1 MPYEYPDPGTPRA
14 AGGAR
19 PTPASDTRLS
29 PDQTIKLELLIS
41 EWSPSLWIHAPR
53 LTEIATGHVM
63 LDLWGTSWD
72 AQTAWVGSSG
82 LRLDL
87 RRYDQ
92 GGALT
97 VLLDFLAGT
106 YRLGDPGAL
115 ACPLTDIRRGIEAA
129 SEPARRL
136 YLESLKTP
144 DGADDT
150 PPPDAAVRHDDA
162 PLTPTASILGRFI
175 HGLAARFKLTM
186 MNGNQPR

>member
-1 MPYEYPDPGTPRA
+1 MPYHHPDPGMPRA
-14 AGGAR
+14 AGEVR
-19 PTPASDTRLS
+19 PTLAPDTRLS

-72 AQTAWVGSSG
+72 AQAAWVGSSG

-115 ACPLTDIRRGIEAA
+115 ACPLIDIRRGIEAA

-136 YLESLKTP
+136 YLESLKAS
-144 DGADDT
+144 DGAGTT
-150 PPPDAAVRHDDA
+150 PAPDAAARDDDA
-162 PLTPTASILGRFI
+162 PPVPASILGRFF
-175 HGLAARFKLTM
+175 HGLAARLKLTM
-186 MNGNQPR
+186 MNSN

>member
-1 MPYEYPDPGTPRA
+1 MPHDHPDPGPPH
-14 AGGAR
+14 AR
-19 PTPASDTRLS
+19 GDARLAPVSDTRLS

-53 LTEIATGHVM
+53 LTEIATGQVM

-72 AQTAWVGSSG
+72 AQAAWIGSSG

-97 VLLDFLAGT
+97 VLLDFLSRT
-106 YRLGDPGAL
+106 YRLGDPGAP
-115 ACPLTDIRRGIEAA
+115 AGPLIDVRRGIEAA

-136 YLESLKTP
+136 YLESLEMSGRV
-144 DGADDT
+144 DGAVGADPPGQDDDPSSGGST
-150 PPPDAAVRHDDA
+150 
-162 PLTPTASILGRFI
+162 
-175 HGLAARFKLTM
+175 GLLARFLQAVAGRLRHGK
-186 MNGNQPR
+186 

>member
-1 MPYEYPDPGTPRA
+1 MPYDHSDPGAPRA
-14 AGGAR
+14 AGDAR
-19 PTPASDTRLS
+19 STPPSDTRLS

-53 LTEIATGHVM
+53 LTEIATGQVM

-72 AQTAWVGSSG
+72 AQAAWVGSSG

-97 VLLDFLAGT
+97 VLIDFPGGT
-106 YRLGDPGAL
+106 YRFGDPGAR
-115 ACPLTDIRRGIEAA
+115 ACPLIDIRRGIEAA

-136 YLESLKTP
+136 YLDSLKP
-144 DGADDT
+144 SDEAGDT
-150 PPPDAAVRHDDA
+150 LPADAAARHDDA
-162 PLTPTASILGRFI
+162 PPAPAASILGRFF
-175 HGLAARFKLTM
+175 HGLAARLKLTM
-186 MNGNQPR
+186 MS

>member
-1 MPYEYPDPGTPRA
+1 MSQDDSAPHAPRPHRY
-14 AGGAR
+14 GR
-19 PTPASDTRLS
+19 PTPTCDTRLS

-72 AQTAWVGSSG
+72 AQAAWVGSAG

-97 VLLDFLAGT
+97 VLIDFPAGT
-106 YRLGDPGAL
+106 FRLGDFGAYP
-115 ACPLTDIRRGIEAA
+115 CPLIDIRRGIEAA
-129 SEPARRL
+129 FEPARQRYLDSLRSPNGIEDTIPLEGGQRDGHRTLAPGSSIPARL
-136 YLESLKTP
+136 FRRTFGRPK
-144 DGADDT
+144 
-150 PPPDAAVRHDDA
+150 
-162 PLTPTASILGRFI
+162 PTG
-175 HGLAARFKLTM
+175 
-186 MNGNQPR
+186 

>member
-1 MPYEYPDPGTPRA
+1 MPYDHPDPGRPRA
-14 AGGAR
+14 AGDAR
-19 PTPASDTRLS
+19 PTPPSDTRLS

-72 AQTAWVGSSG
+72 AQAAWVGSSG

-97 VLLDFLAGT
+97 VLIDFPGGT

-115 ACPLTDIRRGIEAA
+115 ACPLIDIGRGIEAA

-136 YLESLKTP
+136 YLDSLKSSEGGD
-144 DGADDT
+144 DG
-150 PPPDAAVRHDDA
+150 PPLAAARLDEA
-162 PLTPTASILGRFI
+162 PPTVGASFLSRFF
-175 HGLAARFKLTM
+175 HGLADRLKLTM
-186 MNGNQPR
+186 TNGDQPH

>member
-14 AGGAR
+14 AGGTR

-72 AQTAWVGSSG
+72 AQAAWVGSSG

-97 VLLDFLAGT
+97 VLIDFLAGT
-106 YRLGDPGAL
+106 YRLGDPGAPV
-115 ACPLTDIRRGIEAA
+115 CPLIDIRRGIEAA

-136 YLESLKTP
+136 YLDSLKTS
-144 DGADDT
+144 DGGDT
-150 PPPDAAVRHDDA
+150 PPPAAVARHDDA
-162 PLTPTASILGRFI
+162 APLPATSTLGRFF
-175 HGLAARFKLTM
+175 HGLAARLKLTM
-186 MNGNQPR
+186 TNGNQPR